1 MPIKRLVCEEF
12 VAMTPTF
19 ERYCQK
25 VKRSMTLKSH
35 LVQGMKMNA
44 KLESQAINTP
54 IRPSHD
60 VSLLTNN
67 QFTKLQSPSAR
78 QLSIDPTSN

>member
-1 MPIKRLVCEEF
+1 
-12 VAMTPTF
+12 MTPTF
-19 ERYCQK
+19 EALIPK
-25 VKRSMTLKSH
+25 SKDSMTLKSR
-35 LVQGMKMNA
+35 LAQEVKMNEMKACHA

-67 QFTKLQSPSAR
+67 QFTKLQSPLAR
-78 QLSIDPTSN
+78 QLSTDPTSN